1 MITSIQIHEEI
12 KRELDTLKESNKESY
27 EDIIKRL
34 IESVEKQK
42 RIRTEL
48 LIEGYK
54 EMARESLD
62 ITKEWAVTE
71 TNWD

>member
-1 MITSIQIHEEI
+1 MVTSIQIHEGV
-12 KRELDTLKESNKESY
+12 KRELDTLKESNRESY

-34 IESVEKQK
+34 IESTENQK
-42 RIRTEL
+42 RMQIEL

-54 EMARESLD
+54 EMAQES
-62 ITKEWAVTE
+62 INTTKEWSVTE